1 MEGREN
7 FGSRFGALMALAGS
21 SVGLGNIWRFPYMAG
36 TYGGAAFIIVYLILF
51 FLICMPILSAEL
63 MLGRKSRAN
72 AFRTFEKFAPG
83 SGWKWVGILM
93 VITQACI
100 ISYYSVVG
108 GWSIDYFFK
117 AVCLDFTRAAET
129 RGQLDG
135 IFGAFIASPW
145 KPLICHTIFLGLTAV
160 IVAAGVQ
167 KGIERF
173 GKIMMPVLFFIV
185 LLIVVRSATLP
196 GAGEGYRFLFNP
208 EFSKI
213 TPGVCVAALGQAFF
227 SLSVGIGT
235 IMIYGSYVRK
245 DDNIVRSSMGT
256 AAADFIFAML
266 AGCAIMPA
274 VFSFG
279 LSPESGPG
287 LVFETLP
294 YIFSQMPLGDAI
306 AIIFFF
312 ALLVAAL
319 TSSISMLE
327 GIVALLVEERH
338 FTRSKA
344 VGLIFAVVWVAGAL
358 CSLSFGPISGFK
370 ILGRTI
376 FDTFDNVSANWLM
389 PICAI
394 LLVIFIGWKLPSRDL
409 VAEFTNE
416 GALPRNLAACRYI
429 RFIIRYVAPI
439 AILVILIS
447 GIVS

>member
-1 MEGREN
+1 MEKREN

-21 SVGLGNIWRFPYMAG
+21 SVGLGNIWRFPYMVG

-51 FLICMPILSAEL
+51 FLVCMPILSSEI
-63 MLGRKSRAN
+63 MLGRRSHCN
-72 AFRTFEKFAPG
+72 NFRTFEKFAPG
-83 SGWKWVGILM
+83 SGWKWLGILM
-93 VITQACI
+93 AFTQACI

-117 AVCLDFTRAAET
+117 SVCLDFTAHAAARED
-129 RGQLDG
+129 LSG
-135 IFGAFIASPW
+135 IFGAFISSPW
-145 KPLICHTIFLGLTAV
+145 KPLICHTVFLGLTAL
-160 IVAAGVQ
+160 IVSAGVQ

-173 GKIMMPVLFFIV
+173 GKVMMPVLFFIV
-185 LLIVVRSATLP
+185 ILIVVRSAFLP
-196 GAGEGYRFLFNP
+196 GAVEGYRFLFTP

-227 SLSVGIGT
+227 SLSTGIGT

-245 DDNIVRSSMGT
+245 DDNIIKSSMGT
-256 AAADFIFAML
+256 AGADFIFAML

-274 VFSFG
+274 VFAFG
-279 LSPESGPG
+279 ISPESGPG

-294 YIFSQMPLGDAI
+294 YIFSQMPLGDFV
-306 AIIFFF
+306 AIIFFI

-319 TSSISMLE
+319 TSSISMIE

-338 FTRSKA
+338 FSRRKA
-344 VGLIFAVVWVAGAL
+344 VGLIFIVVWIAGAL
-358 CSLSFGPISGFK
+358 CSLSFGPLSGLK

-376 FDTFDNVSANWLM
+376 FDTFDNLSANWLM
-389 PICAI
+389 PVCAL

-416 GALPRNLAACRYI
+416 GALPGNLAACRYV
-429 RFIIRYVAPI
+429 RFIIRYIAPI
-439 AILVILIS
+439 AILVILLS
-447 GIVS
+447 GILS